1 MNMDSF
7 FNETNIASL
16 RRLAL
21 PGIPATERTAL
32 FRVLSMQFINAQ
44 NLAKH
49 QRLAFTRRQPRSDG
63 PVLAKDERRRDM
75 EDLGQLH
82 AKLDRTQSS
91 LPGA

>member
-21 PGIPATERTAL
+21 PGITATERTAL
-32 FRVLSMQFINAQ
+32 FQVLSTRFINAQ
-44 NLAKH
+44 NLARH
-49 QRLAFTRRQPRSDG
+49 QRFAFPRRQPRSGG

-75 EDLGQLH
+75 ENLGQLH